1 MRSSLMLDEEY
12 AEFYCEARTSGNRIG
27 TAPAASCRRGRVA
40 VVNIA
45 VVVAVMV
52 GVAEPI
58 EQLFFWN
65 SSRRTSG
72 SLSIC
77 SAVVLPDRMFYTDR

>member
-1 MRSSLMLDEEY
+1 MRSSLMPDESTPNSIAKRER
-12 AEFYCEARTSGNRIG
+12 AGIGSGQLLQL
-27 TAPAASCRRGRVA
+27 RVA